1 MVTFLKFFDIFK
13 DVMLKIYETI
23 ESIYNYVL
31 HEKLH
36 NYNIIIKD
44 SMLRCFE

>member
-13 DVMLKIYETI
+13 DVILKIYEII

-31 HEKLH
+31 NEKLH
-36 NYNIIIKD
+36 NKDIIIKD
-44 SMLRCFE
+44 IILRCFE